1 MNLNSNSSCGCGKS
15 GSDKSTP
22 AAALTLANIESA
34 RVRRRPGEQPYEPAA
49 ALQHGTIFPCLD
61 LPFYVTGGGK

>member
-15 GSDKSTP
+15 DSDKSTP
-22 AAALTLANIESA
+22 AAALTLAITRIA
-34 RVRRRPGEQPYEPAA
+34 TVPMQPGNQPYEPAA

>member
-15 GSDKSTP
+15 DSDKSTP
-22 AAALTLANIESA
+22 AAVLNLAIA
-34 RVRRRPGEQPYEPAA
+34 TVPMQPWEQPYEPAA